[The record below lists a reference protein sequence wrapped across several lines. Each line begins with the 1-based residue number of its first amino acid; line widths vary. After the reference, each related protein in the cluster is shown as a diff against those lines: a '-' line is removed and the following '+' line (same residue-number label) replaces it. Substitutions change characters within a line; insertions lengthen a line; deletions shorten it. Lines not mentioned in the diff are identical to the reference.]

1 MTIDN
6 PLTKEQEDF
15 IKKHKIAK
23 DLLFDAQ
30 GNVLSDELKA
40 EMSENNKVVAYNA
53 SGYSEDEIFNFQTI
67 GGDWLQADPS
77 KLAIALRE
85 NITGYIYLAGSRKG
99 GLIKVGSANDKHNS
113 IKGLNL
119 PASRSAG
126 FDDWELLFDVKSTAM
141 GKLERLVQDELNE
154 FKAVYPHEKIA
165 KTQNAAEVYRCSYD
179 KARAAIATFETDEAF
194 GLMQFNEKK
203 HLISGYQ
210 FRNLKAQR
218 GTPVEA

>member
-6 PLTKEQEDF
+6 TLTKEQEDF

-30 GNVLSDELKA
+30 GQVLSDELKA
-40 EMSENNKVVAYNA
+40 EMSEHNKVVAYNA
-53 SGYSEDEIFNFQTI
+53 SGYSEDESFNFQTI

-77 KLAIALRE
+77 KLSIALRE
-85 NITGYIYLAGSRKG
+85 NSTGYIYLAGSRKG

-141 GKLERLVQDELNE
+141 GKLERLIQEELDE
-154 FKAVYPHEKIA
+154 FKAAYPHEKIA

-179 KARAAIATFETDEAF
+179 KARSAIATFESDERF
-194 GLMQFNEKK
+194 GLTQFNEKK
-203 HLISGYQ
+203 HLIAGYQ
-210 FRNLKAQR
+210 FRNLRAQR
-218 GTPVEA
+218 STPVEG

>member
-40 EMSENNKVVAYNA
+40 EMSANNKVVAYNA
-53 SGYSEDEIFNFQTI
+53 SGYDGEENFNFQSI
-67 GGDWLQADPS
+67 GGDWLEADFS
-77 KLAIALRE
+77 KVAIALRE
-85 NITGYIYLAGSRKG
+85 NNVGYVYLAGSRKG
-99 GLIKVGSANDKHNS
+99 GLIKVGSSNDKHNS

-141 GKLERLVQDELNE
+141 GKLERLVHQELSE
-154 FKAVYPHEKIA
+154 FKAAYPHEKIA
-165 KTQNAAEVYRCSYD
+165 KTQNAAELYRCSYD
-179 KARAAIATFETDEAF
+179 KARAAISALEGDESL
-194 GLMQFNEKK
+194 GMVQFNEKK

-218 GTPVEA
+218 STAVEA